1 MIILKEKIKQKL
13 DTVYL
18 TREDFNMICKDRM
31 DFGFDSIYFRY
42 AEAIIELSFFKDM
55 EAKKTGRDFD
65 RKVWVEGKLMHFYN
79 CLEQLTH
86 AHEKEEAIK
95 YNERMKEA
103 FQEFAKTANEITGG
117 F

>member
-1 MIILKEKIKQKL
+1 MMSKL
-13 DTVYL
+13 LFLDIET
-18 TREDFNMICKDRM
+18 T
-31 DFGFDSIYFRY
+31 GFSRQWN
-42 AEAIIELSFFKDM
+42 EIIEIAAIVVDS
-55 EAKKTGRDFD
+55 ETGRDFD
-65 RKVWVEGKLMHFYN
+65 RNVWVDGKLMHFYN